1 MHSELRLSYV
11 TGYELRLKRSNE
23 AEKQLGCLSKAS
35 TLTPSSCQWN
45 VKSQDVGYS
54 HNYVITD
61 KPTFKLKGF
70 GEEKSKVSLIR
81 IS

>member
-45 VKSQDVGYS
+45 VKSQDVGY
-54 HNYVITD
+54 VIKD
-61 KPTFKLKGF
+61 KPKFKLNGF